1 MSPQKRCAPGSRK
14 NRQSGKCE
22 STTSRRK
29 QTKSTK
35 RCKNGFRKTRQGECQ
50 AHNRPSR
57 KKTKTTSHRSAHRK
71 TPSAHRKTPSVHRK
85 TPSAHRKTPSVHRKT
100 PSAHRKTPSVHHRS
114 PSVHR
119 RSPSVHHRSPSVH
132 HRSPSARQT
141 SPVRDFTQR
150 MGMDVQNKKMCCRG
164 SDESG
169 RSREA
174 ALNTLCF
181 DQDATPTGAAIKKNY
196 RNCALQVHPDKN
208 RNDPRAKEFFQHV
221 NNANDKLLEEL
232 EETNE

>member
-35 RCKNGFRKTRQGECQ
+35 RCKNGFRKNRQGECQ

-85 TPSAHRKTPSVHRKT
+85 SPSAHRKT
-100 PSAHRKTPSVHHRS
+100 
-114 PSVHR
+114 
-119 RSPSVHHRSPSVH
+119 PSVHHRSPSVH

>member
-35 RCKNGFRKTRQGECQ
+35 RCKNGFRKNRQGECQ

-71 TPSAHRKTPSVHRK
+71 TPSAHRKTPS
-85 TPSAHRKTPSVHRKT
+85 AHRKTPSVHRKS
-100 PSAHRKTPSVHHRS
+100 PSAHRKT
-114 PSVHR
+114 
-119 RSPSVHHRSPSVH
+119 PSVHHRSPSVH

>member
-35 RCKNGFRKTRQGECQ
+35 RCKNGFRKNRQGECQ

-85 TPSAHRKTPSVHRKT
+85 T
-100 PSAHRKTPSVHHRS
+100 
-114 PSVHR
+114 
-119 RSPSVHHRSPSVH
+119 PSVHHRSPSVH

>member
-35 RCKNGFRKTRQGECQ
+35 RCKNGFRKNRQGECQ
-50 AHNRPSR
+50 AHNRPSQ

-71 TPSAHRKTPSVHRK
+71 TPSGHRKSPSGHRK
-85 TPSAHRKTPSVHRKT
+85 TPSAHRKTPSGHRT
-100 PSAHRKTPSVHHRS
+100 
-114 PSVHR
+114 
-119 RSPSVHHRSPSVH
+119 
-132 HRSPSARQT
+132 PSARQA
-141 SPVRDFTQR
+141 SPIRDFTQR

-232 EETNE
+232 EELNE